1 MEEEIGHQMSR
12 GEGSPDIYRADPV
25 FFNRD
30 GMEKYWGVS
39 YVDNKGGNDG
49 GKGCLAVFADSFSQ
63 FCPEKLKKCKPLEII
78 KKYVGPFL

>member
-49 GKGCLAVFADSFSQ
+49 GKGCLAVFTDSILI
-63 FCPEKLKKCKPLEII
+63 EKTFTVSPVFMSNFIRELRI
-78 KKYVGPFL
+78 